1 MASGSRMVK
10 RKQRRGR
17 HRPALLAPIEPFATT
32 GLESPSSPV
41 RTRRMRPPDLGWMR
55 RILWPA
61 IDHFVNDQG
70 FVLAGY
76 IAFTVFFAVFPF
88 LIFLLALAGWL
99 GQGDAAGEFITISLE
114 VLPGEVASVLQP
126 AIIEIRSA
134 PHGTLITFSIVLAVW
149 FASSGLESL
158 RHALNM
164 AHEVNDPPSFWANRL
179 ASMAMT
185 VASAVVILAAMTV
198 LVGLPLADSVM
209 AWLAEHEQIEAR
221 MSLIMRY
228 SIGLSLLFFLT
239 LSLYLL
245 LPNRRLR
252 VIDVLPGTIVS
263 AGIWLGATKVYSIYL
278 SSIGRYSIIYG
289 SLGGV
294 ILTLFFFYVSA
305 CIFILG
311 AQLNAAIMRERALQA
326 ERRAGG

>member
-1 MASGSRMVK
+1 MAGGTEIAR
-10 RKQRRGR
+10 RRTRRGR
-17 HRPALLAPIEPFATT
+17 RGPVRLSPIEPFATT
-32 GLESPSSPV
+32 GLESPTSPV
-41 RTRRMRPPDLGWMR
+41 RTRRIRPPDLGWIR

-61 IDHFVNDQG
+61 VDHFINDQG

-76 IAFTVFFAVFPF
+76 IAFTAFFALFPF
-88 LIFLLALAGWL
+88 LICLLALAGWL
-99 GQGDAAGEFITISLE
+99 GQGEAASEFIALSLQ

-126 AIIEIRSA
+126 AIVELRTG
-134 PHGTLITFSIVLAVW
+134 PHGTLITFSILAAVW

-164 AHEVNDPPSFWANRL
+164 AHGVSDPPSFWANRL

-185 VASAVVILAAMTV
+185 VASAALIIAAMTL
-198 LVGLPLADSVM
+198 LVGVPLADSIM
-209 AWLAEHEQIEAR
+209 AWLAEHEEIEQR

-228 SIGLSLLFFLT
+228 GIGIGLLFLLT
-239 LSLYLL
+239 LGLYLL
-245 LPNRRLR
+245 LPNRRLAF
-252 VIDVLPGTIVS
+252 IDVLPGTLIS
-263 AGIWLGATKVYSIYL
+263 ASIWLAATKAYSLYL

-326 ERRAGG
+326 ERRSG

>member
-1 MASGSRMVK
+1 MASLGNSDR
-10 RKQRRGR
+10 RRARRGR
-17 HRPALLAPIEPFATT
+17 QRNVLLSPIEPFATT
-32 GLESPSSPV
+32 GLESRTSPV
-41 RTRRMRPPDLGWMR
+41 RTRRMRPPDLGWIR

-76 IAFTVFFAVFPF
+76 IAFTAIFAFFPF
-88 LIFLLALAGWL
+88 LICLLSIAGWL
-99 GQGDAAGEFITISLE
+99 GQGEAASEFIALSLQ
-114 VLPGEVASVLQP
+114 VLPPEVAGVLEP
-126 AIIEIRSA
+126 AVEEIRTA
-134 PHGTLITFSIVLAVW
+134 PHGTLITFSIVVAVW

-164 AHEVNDPPSFWANRL
+164 AHGVSDPASFWANRL
-179 ASMAMT
+179 ASMALT
-185 VASAVVILAAMTV
+185 VASSAVILAAMTL
-198 LVGLPLADSVM
+198 LVGVPLADVVLG
-209 AWLAEHEQIEAR
+209 WLAEHEALEAG
-221 MSLIMRY
+221 MSLLVRY
-228 SIGLSLLFFLT
+228 GIGIVLYLFLV

-245 LPNRRLR
+245 LPNCQLQ
-252 VIDVLPGTIVS
+252 VKDVLPGTIVCAS
-263 AGIWLGATKVYSIYL
+263 AWLAGTKVYSVYL

-326 ERRAGG
+326 ERRAG

>member
-1 MASGSRMVK
+1 MASGSNLVQQR
-10 RKQRRGR
+10 RRRGR
-17 HRPALLAPIEPFATT
+17 QRQTLLTPIEPFATT
-32 GLESPSSPV
+32 AMESRSSPV
-41 RTRRMRPPDLGWMR
+41 RTRRVRPPDLGWIR

-61 IDHFVNDQG
+61 VDHFVNDQG

-76 IAFTVFFAVFPF
+76 IAFTAIFAFFPF
-88 LIFLLALAGWL
+88 LIFLLSLAGWL
-99 GQGDAAGEFITISLE
+99 GQGEAASEFIVLSLQ
-114 VLPGEVASVLQP
+114 VLPPEVASVLQP
-126 AIIEIRSA
+126 AIVEIRSA
-134 PHGTLITFSIVLAVW
+134 PHGTLITFSIAVAIW

-164 AHEVNDPPSFWANRL
+164 AHGVSDPPSFWANRL
-179 ASMAMT
+179 ASMALT
-185 VASAVVILAAMTV
+185 VASAAVILAAMTLLIGV
-198 LVGLPLADSVM
+198 PLADTLLGWVEEYE
-209 AWLAEHEQIEAR
+209 AIEQG
-221 MSLIMRY
+221 MSLILRY
-228 SIGLSLLFFLT
+228 GIGVTLLLFLT

-245 LPNRRLR
+245 LPNCQLR
-252 VIDVLPGTIVS
+252 VVDVLPGTFIS
-263 AGIWLGATKVYSIYL
+263 ASIWLGVTKLYSVYL

-326 ERRAGG
+326 ERRSA

>member
-1 MASGSRMVK
+1 MTGGQDLIR
-10 RKQRRGR
+10 RKPRRGR
-17 HRPALLAPIEPFATT
+17 HRPPLLTPIEPFATT
-32 GLESPSSPV
+32 GLESATSPV
-41 RTRRMRPPDLGWMR
+41 RTRRMRPPDLGWIR

-61 IDHFVNDQG
+61 IDHFINDEG

-99 GQGDAAGEFITISLE
+99 GQGDAAGEFITISLD

-134 PHGTLITFSIVLAVW
+134 PHGTLITFSIVLAIW

-164 AHEVNDPPSFWANRL
+164 AHEVSDPPSFWANRL

-185 VASAVVILAAMTV
+185 VASAVLILAAMTV
-198 LVGLPLADSVM
+198 LVGLPLADSIM
-209 AWLAEHEQIEAR
+209 AWLAEHEHIEQR
-221 MSLIMRY
+221 MSMIMRY

-252 VIDVLPGTIVS
+252 VIDVLPGTLIS
-263 AGIWLGATKVYSIYL
+263 ASIWLAATKVYSVYL

>member
-1 MASGSRMVK
+1 
-10 RKQRRGR
+10 
-17 HRPALLAPIEPFATT
+17 
-32 GLESPSSPV
+32 
-41 RTRRMRPPDLGWMR
+41 MRPPDLGWVR

-61 IDHFVNDQG
+61 VDHFINDEG

-99 GQGDAAGEFITISLE
+99 GQGDAASEFIQISLE
-114 VLPGEVASVLQP
+114 VLPAEVAGVLQP
-126 AIIEIRSA
+126 AIVEIRSA

-164 AHEVNDPPSFWANRL
+164 AHGVSDPPSFWANRL
-179 ASMAMT
+179 SSMALT

-209 AWLAEHEQIEAR
+209 AWLAEHEKIEQR
-221 MSLIMRY
+221 MGLIMRY
-228 SIGLSLLFFLT
+228 GIGLSLLFFLT

-252 VIDVLPGTIVS
+252 VVDVLPGTLVS
-263 AGIWLGATKVYSIYL
+263 ASIWLAATKAYSIYL
-278 SSIGRYSIIYG
+278 SSFGRYSIIYG

-305 CIFILG
+305 CIFIFG
-311 AQLNAAIMRERALQA
+311 AQLNAAIMRERALRA
-326 ERRAGG
+326 ERRAAS